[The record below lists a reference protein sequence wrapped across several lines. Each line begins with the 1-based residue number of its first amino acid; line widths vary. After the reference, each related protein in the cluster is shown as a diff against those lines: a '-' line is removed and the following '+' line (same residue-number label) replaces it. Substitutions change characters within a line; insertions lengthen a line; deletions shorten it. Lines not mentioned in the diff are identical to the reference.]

1 MKTLTTTEISVVNG
15 GCFEPREDYKEKNPI
30 IDLIERI
37 LN

>member
-1 MKTLTTTEISVVNG
+1 MKELNSKDIQSVNG